1 MKYRFFCLFII
12 GVLLF
17 TVDGLGQN
25 IFKDDITLSFFKKGK
40 KKPVHIPKVTLDN
53 NSYYEVFKDKKGY
66 EYDLIDKIEIKVK
79 ELQNIN
85 ILVLRL
91 QDYVVEKP
99 VDTIYNQMV
108 EITPNNTKEVFIGSS
123 IGGLSDS
130 YNIIIKSGDTII
142 KELSYW
148 IR

>member
-1 MKYRFFCLFII
+1 MKYRLFCLLII

-40 KKPVHIPKVTLDN
+40 KKPIQIPKVTLDN
-53 NSYYEVFKDKKGY
+53 NSYYEVFKDKKGF
-66 EYDLIDKIEIKVK
+66 EYDLIDKVEIKVK

-91 QDYVVEKP
+91 QEYVVEKP

>member
-1 MKYRFFCLFII
+1 MII
-12 GVLLF
+12 GVLLL

-25 IFKDDITLSFFKKGK
+25 TFKDDTTLSFFKKGK
-40 KKPVHIPKVTLDN
+40 KKPIQIPKVTLDKN
-53 NSYYEVFKDKKGY
+53 YYDVFKDKKGF
-66 EYDLIDKIEIKVK
+66 EYDLIDKVEIKVK
-79 ELQNIN
+79 KLQNIN

-99 VDTIYNQMV
+99 IDTIYNQMV
-108 EITPNNTKEVFIGSS
+108 EITPNNTKDVFIGSS

-130 YNIIIKSGDTII
+130 YKIFIKSGNTII